1 MLVPLLLLLLFLC
14 CVKGIH
20 SCHPDFSRDCSSLLK
35 GFLVL
40 LVIWHHMPLA
50 ECHTHTFGK
59 YAVALFFF
67 MSGYG
72 LMHGRMRQGASYLS
86 GFFFRRLTKL
96 LLPYIVAWL
105 VYAAIEHESLSWQLF
120 ANHWKTGETL
130 VPYGYFVE
138 ELCLFYLV
146 FYCSVREKGG
156 GAQRCNSLHFNYLYD
171 GDMDCHGMEYAL
183 VDFLISLSGGNGRMP
198 CRTADCLSLSNLADG
213 SFCRCASCCLRYSGG
228 ESGGRFFHSGL
239 RRVFYHPGL
248 LPRGVHRIAV
258 HTCSSLRSFAN
269 HRWHIVRN
277 VHIPR
282 FGFVHCRE
290 GRIVSLRMGAGG
302 CSGGMPDRWVWP
314 PSFRSA
320 PFDHAEAP
328 TLSLHPETRTLG
340 KDAVIQ
346 NFTGFGSGD
355 RVNHRDA
362 VLALEEAPRIFQILS
377 RCRPLVFVGNGDE
390 QFVVAASADRLNA
403 LLAEPLLQFIQ
414 TKAIT
419 RNFDKAL

>member
-20 SCHPDFSRDCSSLLK
+20 SCRPDFSRDCSSLLK

-50 ECHTHTFGK
+50 EWHTHTFGK

-96 LLPYIVAWL
+96 LLPYVVAWL

-156 GAQRCNSLHFNYLYD
+156 VRSVVIVC
-171 GDMDCHGMEYAL
+171 
-183 VDFLISLSGGNGRMP
+183 ISTVCMMA
-198 CRTADCLSLSNLADG
+198 TW
-213 SFCRCASCCLRYSGG
+213 
-228 ESGGRFFHSGL
+228 
-239 RRVFYHPGL
+239 
-248 LPRGVHRIAV
+248 IAMGWNT
-258 HTCSSLRSFAN
+258 HWWISSLAFP
-269 HRWHIVRN
+269 V
-277 VHIPR
+277 
-282 FGFVHCRE
+282 
-290 GRIVSLRMGAGG
+290 
-302 CSGGMPDRWVWP
+302 GM
-314 PSFRSA
+314 
-320 PFDHAEAP
+320 
-328 TLSLHPETRTLG
+328 
-340 KDAVIQ
+340 
-346 NFTGFGSGD
+346 
-355 RVNHRDA
+355 
-362 VLALEEAPRIFQILS
+362 
-377 RCRPLVFVGNGDE
+377 
-390 QFVVAASADRLNA
+390 AAC
-403 LLAEPLLQFIQ
+403 LAEPLIASRSRTWLMGAFVVVLLVVCGIAAVKAAGGFFILAYAACFTIPACCLGVFIALPFIRVHPYAPLPIIGGISYETYIYQ
-414 TKAIT
+414 GLVLSIAGRAGLFHSAWGPAVVLAGCLIVGYGLHL
-419 RNFDKAL
+419 FDRLLLTMLKRRRAPSIPRHGH